1 MKILVTGGAGFIGS
15 ALVRELLD
23 RGYEVVYLDNYS
35 APFVD
40 LKQARVRDLCNGAQE
55 YVVDITDIAAMEE
68 IFAAHTFDAIYHI
81 AAKAGVRE
89 SIMNPHMYAHS
100 NYFGTLT
107 VFELARKYAVPHVIF
122 ASSSSVYGAHNK
134 APFHEEADV
143 NHPVS
148 VYAST
153 KRAKEILAKT
163 YAHMYDMNIT
173 ALRFFTV
180 YGPYGRPD
188 MAPYIFTE
196 KVINDE
202 TIQIFNHGRQR
213 RDFTYVDD
221 IVAGCVGVLDH
232 KNGYQVFNL
241 GNDKPVELMDFVQT
255 IEHHVGKEAR
265 KEFVDA
271 QKGDVAETHADI
283 QKARAT
289 FGFDPKT
296 SLHDGIGNFVKW
308 YREYIASKGEQ

>member
-15 ALVRELLD
+15 ALVRELLNQ
-23 RGYEVVYLDNYS
+23 GYEVVYLDNYS
-35 APFVD
+35 APYTE
-40 LKQARVRDLCNGAQE
+40 LKQVRTRDLCGGAEE
-55 YVVDITDIAAMEE
+55 YIADITDPAAVEE
-68 IFAAHTFDAIYHI
+68 IFKSHAFDAIYHI

-89 SIMNPHMYAHS
+89 SITNPHIYAHS
-100 NYFGTLT
+100 NYCGTLT
-107 VFELARKYAVPHVIF
+107 IFELARKYAVPHVIF

-134 APFHEEADV
+134 APFHEEADAD
-143 NHPVS
+143 HPVS

-163 YAHMYDMNIT
+163 YAHMYGMNIT

-196 KVINDE
+196 KVMNDE

-213 RDFTYVDD
+213 RDFTYIDD
-221 IVAGCVGVLDH
+221 IVSGCIGVLNH
-232 KNGYQVFNL
+232 PKGFQVFNL
-241 GNDKPVELMDFVQT
+241 GNDKPVELMDFVRT

-283 QKARAT
+283 SKARAA
-289 FGFDPKT
+289 FGFEPQT
-296 SLHDGIGNFVKW
+296 TLHDGIGRFVEW
-308 YREYIASKGEQ
+308 YRTYKHPEKK